1 MAFPKA
7 ISPCCNNV
15 VALLALLHMTL
26 LPTEVATQRPFYIIG
41 NMVNSLY
48 DVRVFLEDGANA
60 LQADVTFSPNGRAQ
74 HTYHG
79 PPCDCYRTCTRDSTI
94 KDYLNNLRDVSS
106 GEGKF
111 KGQVALLYLALYTS
125 HVPDEYHHQ
134 AGVDIAEKLQ
144 KYLWRGVS
152 RSEAVP
158 VLLYVSSTYEKK
170 VFKGV
175 LDTISPSWKD
185 HIGFDFGGMEPFYK
199 IRDAYAEL
207 NITKGRWLGS
217 GNTNCLPYQ
226 SGRYG
231 RLESIVDCR
240 EGKIRECNFVDK
252 GYAYNLD
259 TQRSIGREIR
269 LGLDAVITNYPSTAL
284 EVLKAGD
291 IRRLVRL
298 AQLGDSPWERI
309 VD

>member
-1 MAFPKA
+1 
-7 ISPCCNNV
+7 
-15 VALLALLHMTL
+15 MTP
-26 LPTEVATQRPFYIIG
+26 LPTAVATQRPFYIIG

-48 DVRVFLEDGANA
+48 DVNVFLEDGANA

-79 PPCDCYRTCTRDSTI
+79 PPCDCYRSCTRDSTI
-94 KDYLNNLRDVSS
+94 QDYLTKISS
-106 GEGKF
+106 GLGKF
-111 KGQVALLYLALYTS
+111 QGQVALLYLALYTS
-125 HVPDEYHHQ
+125 SVPEEYHHQ
-134 AGVDIAEKLQ
+134 AGADIAKKLE
-144 KYLWRGVS
+144 KYLWRDVS
-152 RSEAVP
+152 SSKAVP
-158 VLLYVSSTYEKK
+158 VLLYVSSTNEKK

-175 LDTISPSWKD
+175 LDTISDSWRD
-185 HIGFDFGGMEPFYK
+185 HVGFDFGGMEPLHK
-199 IRDAYAEL
+199 IGEAFAEL
-207 NITKGRWLGS
+207 NITTGRWLGS

-226 SGRYG
+226 YGRYG

-240 EGKIRECNFVDK
+240 EGKIRGCDFVDK

-284 EVLKAGD
+284 EVLKEGD
-291 IRRLVRL
+291 ISRLVRL
-298 AQLGDSPWERI
+298 ADLDDNPWKRI

>member
-1 MAFPKA
+1 
-7 ISPCCNNV
+7 
-15 VALLALLHMTL
+15 
-26 LPTEVATQRPFYIIG
+26 
-41 NMVNSLY
+41 MVNSLY

-94 KDYLNNLRDVSS
+94 KDYLNNLRVVSS

-111 KGQVALLYLALYTS
+111 QGQVALLYLALYTS

-144 KYLWRGVS
+144 KYLWRG
-152 RSEAVP
+152 
-158 VLLYVSSTYEKK
+158 
-170 VFKGV
+170 
-175 LDTISPSWKD
+175 
-185 HIGFDFGGMEPFYK
+185 GFDFGGMEPFYK

-240 EGKIRECNFVDK
+240 EGKSRECDFVDK

-259 TQRSIGREIR
+259 TQRAIGREIR
-269 LGLDAVITNYPSTAL
+269 
-284 EVLKAGD
+284 
-291 IRRLVRL
+291 
-298 AQLGDSPWERI
+298 
-309 VD
+309 